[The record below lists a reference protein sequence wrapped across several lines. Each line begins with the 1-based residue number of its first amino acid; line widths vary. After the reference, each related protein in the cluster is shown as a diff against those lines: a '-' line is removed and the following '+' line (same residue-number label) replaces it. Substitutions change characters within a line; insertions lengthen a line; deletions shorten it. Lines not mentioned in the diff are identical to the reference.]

1 MAKKYINKT
10 TGTETITKAR
20 NIVVAAPYDV
30 RGVVETYA
38 DLLDKDTYSYSELYV
53 GMLVITY
60 DTQDVY
66 VLTKLPGSRDNAT
79 AWAQN
84 IKWKKINDVNKDDI
98 SEFLTAS
105 DLDVYALKSE
115 LPIVPTNVSAFTNDA
130 GYLTENDLPD
140 FLLESDLDG
149 YVKTEDLAGYIPV
162 SELESLASKSDLDGY
177 VKTEDAVEYLTSS
190 DLDAYALKSD
200 IPVVPVNVSA
210 FTNDAGYLTK
220 NDLPDFL
227 EASDLED
234 YVKTEDLEAYI
245 PKTELESLASKSD
258 LDGYVRTEDAVEFL
272 TASDLDI
279 YALKSDIP
287 EIPENVSTFVNDAG
301 YLTENDLPDFL
312 EASDLDGYVKTE
324 ELANYIP
331 ATELENLATKSD
343 LDGYV
348 KTEDAIEYLTAS
360 DLDDYLKV
368 SELPTNVSEFTND
381 AGYITS
387 EDVPSIKTINNKSL
401 VGEGNVDV
409 LEVIEFTGSNTGELS
424 QELYDKLAGEGCVV
438 KYNNRI
444 YHKSYVSPNGIDYTY
459 IGHTLA
465 NDDVKYYYFTADS
478 EFRGYTFG
486 TTTDA
491 RARVFANR
499 EISGETQELR
509 NLVIGFDKFT
519 IPDFLEASDLEDYV
533 RIEDLTPYA
542 TKEDI
547 ANFVEQSDL
556 DIYVKTNDIL
566 TLLESD
572 YAKKEELVDFLT
584 ASDLEDYVRVE
595 DIADVVRTD
604 DLDYYVKVEDAVDFL
619 TASDLDGYALKS
631 ELPVNVSELTNDVGY
646 LTQHQDLSAYALKS
660 ELPLEGTFPTDSDSD
675 SDIDDGYATVQGVI
689 DYVDA
694 YFEKKKD
701 ELEEP
706 DYIYVNGIK
715 IEDLSNLPTPT
726 SIYQMNQYEID
737 DNILTNGLMVLID
750 NEILG
755 FDGEGDPN
763 NAQQV
768 IYSIIFSFDVP
779 TNYSVNYYVWD
790 ENTNDWSTVSDIV
803 VSNPRYSTKQY
814 GRKTYNCY
822 VRYTE
827 GDNYY
832 TALNTTVK
840 YKITINKI

>member
-1 MAKKYINKT
+1 MGKSYISSAGGSALSSVKSFNV
-10 TGTETITKAR
+10 KA
-20 NIVVAAPYDV
+20 PFDV
-30 RGVVETYA
+30 RSVVDTYD
-38 DLLDKDTYSYSELYV
+38 DLYSKDTYSYTEVYV
-53 GMLVITY
+53 GMLVVVA
-60 DTQDVY
+60 DTKDLY
-66 VLTKLPGSRDNAT
+66 VCTAVPGARDTTQAKWG
-79 AWAQN
+79 AA
-84 IKWKKINDVNKDDI
+84 IKWKKIGDINIDLSKYVQFTDLVNY
-98 SEFLTAS
+98 LTAS
-105 DLDVYALKSE
+105 DVEDFVSTDELEEVLADYASQ
-115 LPIVPTNVSAFTNDA
+115 
-130 GYLTENDLPD
+130 
-140 FLLESDLDG
+140 SDLNL
-149 YVKTEDLAGYIPV
+149 YVKTDDVIGYIEQNGDFVKSDEIKNFVEASDLAEYV
-162 SELESLASKSDLDGY
+162 SVDSLEEILTEKGLDDFVSQSDLNMY
-177 VKTEDAVEYLTSS
+177 VSTKDLAEELSEYVTSS
-190 DLDAYALKSD
+190 DLDNRLASIK
-200 IPVVPVNVSA
+200 IPENVSE
-210 FTNDAGYLTK
+210 FINDAGYLTK
-220 NDLPDFL
+220 NDLP
-227 EASDLED
+227 
-234 YVKTEDLEAYI
+234 
-245 PKTELESLASKSD
+245 
-258 LDGYVRTEDAVEFL
+258 
-272 TASDLDI
+272 
-279 YALKSDIP
+279 
-287 EIPENVSTFVNDAG
+287 N
-301 YLTENDLPDFL
+301 FL
-312 EASDLDGYVKTE
+312 EASDLDDYVKTE

-331 ATELENLATKSD
+331 LSELESLAAKSD

-348 KTEDAIEYLTAS
+348 RTEDAIEYLTAS

-387 EDVPSIKTINNKSL
+387 EEVPSIKTINNKSL

-491 RARVFANR
+491 RARVFANQ

-619 TASDLDGYALKS
+619 TASDLDVYALKS
-631 ELPVNVSELTNDVGY
+631 ELPVNVSELTNDAGY

-689 DYVDA
+689 DYIDA

-706 DYIYVNGIK
+706 DYIYINAVKYTGS
-715 IEDLSNLPTPT
+715 ETPT
-726 SIYQMNQYEID
+726 SIYQMNCYEID
-737 DNILTNGLMVLID
+737 DDALTNGIIVLAD
-750 NEILG
+750 SEVNG
-755 FDGEGDPN
+755 YYGGEGEIST
-763 NAQQV
+763 
-768 IYSIIFSFDVP
+768 IYSVVFAIEYPQGYTCEVYIE
-779 TNYSVNYYVWD
+779 D
-790 ENTNDWSTVSDIV
+790 EFEVSGWAHINM
-803 VSNPRYSTKQY
+803 VSNPRYSTKMY
-814 GRKTYNCY
+814 GNKTYVCEQRETHSAADDEY
-822 VRYTE
+822 A
-827 GDNYY
+827 
-832 TALNTTVK
+832 ALGEYSPYSGATDAQIK
-840 YKITINKI
+840 YKIVINKN